1 MILLNDNSYKNKLK
15 DVSEIFK
22 ALSHPTRL
30 CIVCKLLIKE
40 LNVSEMQSC
49 LIIPQSTVSQH
60 LSVLKSKGIIEGH
73 RNGSEVIYSIANE
86 DVEDVIKIFFNEQE
100 ISE

>member
-1 MILLNDNSYKNKLK
+1 MNDKDYNGKVKNVAEIL
-15 DVSEIFK
+15 K

-49 LIIPQSTVSQH
+49 LVIPQSTVSQH
-60 LSVLKSKGIIEGH
+60 LSILKSRGVIVGRRE
-73 RNGSEVIYSIANE
+73 GSEVFYSLANE
-86 DVEDVIKIFFNEQE
+86 EVKDVVKVFFELKE
-100 ISE
+100 IPE